1 MFLRNSGSTKE
12 SDRISPV
19 KVSSRIFYTFTASL
33 KNRIMALV
41 HEFENSGNWLFKRR
55 SWLPVFIIAGGI
67 LMMYLG
73 NRQAI
78 LYDMRDELIFL
89 GVSLFGEVI
98 RILTVGFTPKNTSG
112 RNTINGQVADELN
125 VTGIYSLLRHP
136 LYLGN
141 FFMWLGP
148 VLFLRSIGDVIVF
161 ILLYWLYYERIMF
174 AEEQFLRR
182 KFGDIYDNWS
192 EKVSS
197 FIPYSFN
204 FIRPR
209 LPFSMK
215 NVLKREYNS
224 FVNIFVIFT
233 ILDLCR
239 NYFLSERIYLT
250 RLWLLLFVASG
261 VIWLVIRTIEKRT
274 HWLDVDGR

>member
-1 MFLRNSGSTKE
+1 
-12 SDRISPV
+12 
-19 KVSSRIFYTFTASL
+19 
-33 KNRIMALV
+33 MALV
-41 HEFENSGNWLFKRR
+41 HEFENSGNWLFRRR
-55 SWLPVFIIAGGI
+55 SWLPVFMVVAGIIV
-67 LMMYLG
+67 MYLG

-78 LYDMRDELIFL
+78 LFDMRDELIFL
-89 GVSLFGEVI
+89 GVSLFGQVI

-112 RNTINGQVADELN
+112 RNTVNGQVADELN

-148 VLFLRSIGDVIVF
+148 VLFLRSFCFTVIF
-161 ILLYWLYYERIMF
+161 GLLYWLYYERIMF

-182 KFGDIYDNWS
+182 KFGDIYDKWS
-192 EKVSS
+192 ENVGS
-197 FIPYSFN
+197 FIPCSLK
-204 FIRPR
+204 FIPPN
-209 LPFSMK
+209 LPFSVR

-233 ILDLCR
+233 ALDIFR

-250 RLWLLLFVASG
+250 PMWIYISASAG
-261 VIWLVIRTIEKRT
+261 VIWIVVRTIHKQT
-274 HWLDVDGR
+274 KWLEVAGR

>member
-1 MFLRNSGSTKE
+1 LFLRNSGGFKKTIRVSQ
-12 SDRISPV
+12 V
-19 KVSSRIFYTFTASL
+19 KVSFQIFYTFAPSL
-33 KNRIMALV
+33 KNRKMALV
-41 HEFENSGNWLFKRR
+41 HEFESSGNWLFKRR
-55 SWLPVFIIAGGI
+55 SWLPVFIIVAGI
-67 LMMYLG
+67 VMMYLG

-78 LYDMRDELIFL
+78 LFDMRDELIFL

-98 RILTVGFTPKNTSG
+98 RILTVGFTPRNTSG

-148 VLFLRSIGDVIVF
+148 VLFLRSLGVTLVF
-161 ILLYWLYYERIMF
+161 GLIYWLYYERIMF
-174 AEEQFLRR
+174 AEEQFLRK
-182 KFGDIYDNWS
+182 KFGDIYDKWS

-197 FIPYSFN
+197 FIPYTFKFIPPKLSF
-204 FIRPR
+204 
-209 LPFSMK
+209 SVK

-233 ILDLCR
+233 LLDLFR
-239 NYFLSERIYLT
+239 NYFLSERIYLNVM
-250 RLWLLLFVASG
+250 WIYLFISAG
-261 VIWLVIRTIEKRT
+261 VIWLVLRTIEKRT
-274 HWLDVDGR
+274 HWLDVEGR

>member
-1 MFLRNSGSTKE
+1 
-12 SDRISPV
+12 
-19 KVSSRIFYTFTASL
+19 
-33 KNRIMALV
+33 MALV

-55 SWLPVFIIAGGI
+55 SWLPGFIIIAGI
-67 LMMYLG
+67 LAMYLG

-78 LYDMRDELIFL
+78 LFDMRDELIFL

-98 RILTVGFTPKNTSG
+98 RIFTVGFAPKNTSG
-112 RNTINGQVADELN
+112 RNTVNGQIADELN
-125 VTGIYSLLRHP
+125 VTGIYSIIRHP

-148 VLFLRSIGDVIVF
+148 VLFLRSIEFIVIF
-161 ILLYWLYYERIMF
+161 GLIYWLYYERIMF

-182 KFGDIYDNWS
+182 KFGDIYDKWA

-197 FIPYSFN
+197 FIPYSFHY
-204 FIRPR
+204 IPSR
-209 LPFSMK
+209 LPFSIK

-250 RLWLLLFVASG
+250 GMWIYLFVSAG
-261 VIWLVIRTIEKRT
+261 VIWFVIRTIHKHTKWFE
-274 HWLDVDGR
+274 VEGM

>member
-1 MFLRNSGSTKE
+1 
-12 SDRISPV
+12 
-19 KVSSRIFYTFTASL
+19 
-33 KNRIMALV
+33 MALV

-55 SWLPVFIIAGGI
+55 SWLPVFIIAAAVVA
-67 LMMYLG
+67 MYLG

-78 LYDMRDELIFL
+78 LFDMRDELIFL
-89 GVSLFGEVI
+89 GVSLLGQVI

-174 AEEQFLRR
+174 AEEQFLRK
-182 KFGDIYDNWS
+182 KFGDIYDIWS

-197 FIPYSFN
+197 FIPYSFK
-204 FIRPR
+204 FIPPK

-233 ILDLCR
+233 LLDLFR
-239 NYFLSERIYLT
+239 NYFLSERIYPT
-250 RLWLLLFVASG
+250 EMWIWLLGSAFA
-261 VIWLVIRTIEKRT
+261 IWIVVR
-274 HWLDVDGR
+274 

>member
-1 MFLRNSGSTKE
+1 
-12 SDRISPV
+12 
-19 KVSSRIFYTFTASL
+19 
-33 KNRIMALV
+33 MALV

-55 SWLPVFIIAGGI
+55 SWLPALMIIAGI
-67 LMMYLG
+67 IMMYLG
-73 NRQAI
+73 NRQALI
-78 LYDMRDELIFL
+78 FDMRDEFIFL
-89 GVSLFGEVI
+89 GVSFFGQVI

-112 RNTINGQVADELN
+112 RNTINGQIADELN
-125 VTGIYSLLRHP
+125 VTGIYSLVRHP

-148 VLFLRSIGDVIVF
+148 VLFLRSIGVTIVF
-161 ILLYWLYYERIMF
+161 GLIYWLYYERIMF

-182 KFGDIYDNWS
+182 KFGDIYDYWS

-197 FIPYSFN
+197 FIPFSFKY
-204 FIRPR
+204 ISPG
-209 LPFSMK
+209 LPFSVK

-233 ILDLCR
+233 LLDLFR

-250 RLWLLLFVASG
+250 SMWIYMLVAAV
-261 VIWLVIRTIEKRT
+261 VIWLVVRIIEKRT
-274 HWLDVDGR
+274 HWLDVEGR

>member
-1 MFLRNSGSTKE
+1 
-12 SDRISPV
+12 
-19 KVSSRIFYTFTASL
+19 
-33 KNRIMALV
+33 MALV

-55 SWLPVFIIAGGI
+55 SWLPVFMITAGIII
-67 LMMYLG
+67 MYLG

-78 LYDMRDELIFL
+78 LFDMRDELIFL
-89 GVSLFGEVI
+89 GVSLIGQII

-112 RNTINGQVADELN
+112 RNTVNGQIADELN

-148 VLFLRSIGDVIVF
+148 VLFLRSGWCVVVF
-161 ILLYWLYYERIMF
+161 SLFYWLYYERIMF

-182 KFGDIYDNWS
+182 KFGEIYDKWS
-192 EKVSS
+192 ETVSP
-197 FIPYSFN
+197 FIPLTFN
-204 FIRPR
+204 YIAPK
-209 LPFSMK
+209 LPFSVR

-233 ILDLCR
+233 LLDLFR
-239 NYFLSERIYLT
+239 NYFLSERIYFSEMWI
-250 RLWLLLFVASG
+250 WLFASAF
-261 VIWLVIRTIEKRT
+261 VIWITVRTIHKQT
-274 HWLDVDGR
+274 KWLEVEGR

>member
-1 MFLRNSGSTKE
+1 
-12 SDRISPV
+12 
-19 KVSSRIFYTFTASL
+19 
-33 KNRIMALV
+33 MALV

-55 SWLPVFIIAGGI
+55 SWLPVFMITAGI
-67 LMMYLG
+67 VMMYLG

-78 LYDMRDELIFL
+78 LFDLRDELIFL
-89 GVSLFGEVI
+89 GVSLLGQII

-112 RNTINGQVADELN
+112 RNTVNGQIADELN

-148 VLFLRSIGDVIVF
+148 VLFLRSGWFVVVF
-161 ILLYWLYYERIMF
+161 GLFYWLYYERIMF

-182 KFGDIYDNWS
+182 KFGDIYDKWS
-192 EKVSS
+192 ETVSS
-197 FIPYSFN
+197 FIPLTFN
-204 FIRPR
+204 YIAPK
-209 LPFSMK
+209 LPFSVR
-215 NVLKREYNS
+215 NILKREYNS

-233 ILDLCR
+233 LLDLFR

-250 RLWLLLFVASG
+250 GMWVWLFAVAF
-261 VIWLVIRTIEKRT
+261 VIWITVRTIHKRT
-274 HWLDVDGR
+274 KWLEVEGR

>member
-1 MFLRNSGSTKE
+1 
-12 SDRISPV
+12 
-19 KVSSRIFYTFTASL
+19 
-33 KNRIMALV
+33 MALV

-55 SWLPVFIIAGGI
+55 SWLPVFMITAGII
-67 LMMYLG
+67 MMYLG

-78 LYDMRDELIFL
+78 LFDMRDELIFL
-89 GVSLFGEVI
+89 GVSLFGQVI

-112 RNTINGQVADELN
+112 RNTVNGQIADELN

-148 VLFLRSIGDVIVF
+148 VLFLRSGWFMVVF
-161 ILLYWLYYERIMF
+161 GLFYWLYYERIMF

-182 KFGDIYDNWS
+182 KFGDIYDKWS
-192 EKVSS
+192 ETVSS
-197 FIPYSFN
+197 FIPLTFYY
-204 FIRPR
+204 IAPK
-209 LPFSMK
+209 LPFSVR

-233 ILDLCR
+233 LLDLFR
-239 NYFLSERIYLT
+239 NYFLSERIYFT
-250 RLWLLLFVASG
+250 EMWIWLLGTAF
-261 VIWLVIRTIEKRT
+261 VIWITVRTIHKST
-274 HWLDVDGR
+274 KWLEVEGR